1 MSDVSGPPETGEE
14 QRRVIGTLHALDH
27 ATRLAE
33 IAGQAEFRTAKDG
46 SEEVRAA
53 QLCAEAMQNATLVAA
68 EVVSVSA
75 ALVRAA
81 PIETGRDSP
90 AASPKPDA
98 FLNTPAALVQLEQ
111 SANALGELQLT
122 HRRSTLNAVATGELN
137 ADEAILRVDMVTRF
151 EALARHAWRSVAHL
165 VGRSG

>member
-1 MSDVSGPPETGEE
+1 
-14 QRRVIGTLHALDH
+14 
-27 ATRLAE
+27 
-33 IAGQAEFRTAKDG
+33 
-46 SEEVRAA
+46 
-53 QLCAEAMQNATLVAA
+53 MQNATLVAA

-98 FLNTPAALVQLEQ
+98 FFNTPVALVQLEQ